1 MASLD
6 EVEPARAPDEL
17 KAAGL
22 AVAGMALIGVG
33 DNAMPEVAAHM
44 GLAQFQVVRSG
55 MALALLPLILLGTGR
70 RLRPVNPWGILGR
83 SALLTIAMGFYFAS
97 VGFLSVAQSLAGVF
111 TAPLWVMIVTRAEGG
126 RVDPWTAFL
135 ILLGF
140 LGCLAVVQP
149 DPAAAG
155 WLAIG
160 PLLAGFF
167 YGMTGKVTRR
177 WTGQESAWT
186 LVAAYLAM
194 IGVAGALALPF
205 LDPQGTDYLT
215 RGWTAVPAHVL
226 WLCFAQALVALV
238 SVTLLARAYQLAAP
252 AFVGAF
258 EYSVLLVAAAV
269 GALVWGHGIGPL
281 GLLGIALLLGSGAA
295 LARHGGRA

>member
-6 EVEPARAPDEL
+6 ELPRLSAPDGL

-55 MALALLPLILLGTGR
+55 MALALMPLVLILTR
-70 RLRPVNPWGILGR
+70 QRLWPVNPWGVLGR
-83 SALLTIAMGFYFAS
+83 SALLTVAMGFYFAS

-111 TAPLWVMIVTRAEGG
+111 TAPLWVMLVTRAQ
-126 RVDPWTAFL
+126 RRPVDGPTAAW
-135 ILLGF
+135 IILGF

-149 DPAAAG
+149 DPGELG
-155 WLAIG
+155 WLALG
-160 PLLAGFF
+160 PLLAGFL
-167 YGMTGKVTRR
+167 YGMTGKVTRS

-186 LVAAYLAM
+186 LVSVYLAM
-194 IGVAGALALPF
+194 IGLAGLLALPF
-205 LDPQGTDYLT
+205 LDPESTDYLS
-215 RGWTAVPAHVL
+215 RGWVSVPPHVL
-226 WLCFAQALVALV
+226 ALCFAQALVALV

-269 GALVWGHGIGPL
+269 GFAIWGHEIGPL
-281 GLLGIALLLGSGAA
+281 GLSGIALLLVSGAA
-295 LARHGGRA
+295 LAWRGDRA